1 MASTS
6 ADATR
11 APHRVRQRAD
21 EEDLR
26 TELTEAQAQLGEAQ
40 HEQGHALLRIEDH
53 GRRLVN
59 ELRAQEEAVQAD
71 AAMLNQQTR
80 LEINILDA
88 RLKQVEM
95 DSKRLQG
102 NPHGLG
108 RGPAHSTLRD
118 GEGHAA
124 RWHRSP
130 APGRTPQADDGEPS
144 AQ

>member
-6 ADATR
+6 ADSTR
-11 APHRVRQRAD
+11 APRRVRQR
-21 EEDLR
+21 
-26 TELTEAQAQLGEAQ
+26 AQAQLGEAQ

-80 LEINILDA
+80 LEINIVDA

-95 DSKRLQG
+95 DSKRLQA
-102 NPHGLG
+102 LE
-108 RGPAHSTLRD
+108 AHTTSAVAQLTQLAETVKAMQLDGTALQQQVAHLKRTMEST
-118 GEGHAA
+118 
-124 RWHRSP
+124 
-130 APGRTPQADDGEPS
+130 QPS
-144 AQ
+144 DPWT